1 MIGYYAHQH
10 GSGHCRY
17 GELLANYF
25 QDDITVLTSYDY
37 QFPELAHYIKLED
50 ENPDGSTYQQNQ
62 VEPPHYLH
70 YSPVGQNSI
79 QKRSLQLLQTIIDR
93 NIKLLIVDVS
103 AEIAA
108 LARSSSIPYAYI
120 KLPGDRGDKGHL
132 AAFQGAVFVIAYYP
146 ENFEDPGTPEW
157 LRNKTIY
164 LGFQSKNT
172 FSPDFKQAEKIEN
185 ITVISGK
192 GGNENL
198 RKSLPDIVRRFKNA
212 NFNVFGDFE
221 GQTEFPNVQYK
232 GFVEDIKSYLS
243 DSDLII
249 ANCGMNTV
257 SEILLLKKPFMAIPE
272 KRPFEEQTSMAL
284 NLVQNGLALDI
295 EMIKQI
301 PDSEI
306 LNFPKSTIKDSSMD
320 LETFK
325 ILLMQNL
332 KALPT
337 IPQKFREFKRSKTY
351 EYV

>member
-25 QDDITVLTSYDY
+25 RDDLTVFTSYDY
-37 QFPELAHYIKLED
+37 QFSEGVHYIKLED
-50 ENPDGSTYQQNQ
+50 ENPDGSTCQQNQ
-62 VEPPHYLH
+62 VEPPYYLH
-70 YSPVGQNSI
+70 YSPVGQKSI
-79 QKRSLQLLQTIIDR
+79 QKRSLQLLQGIIDR

-120 KLPGDRGDKGHL
+120 KLPGNRGDKGHL
-132 AAFQGAVFVIAYYP
+132 AAFQGAVFIIAYYP

-157 LRNKTIY
+157 VRNKTIY
-164 LGFQSKNT
+164 LGFQSRNT
-172 FSPDFKQAEKIEN
+172 SSPGFRTAEKIDN
-185 ITVISGK
+185 LTVISGK

-198 RKSLPDIVRRFKNA
+198 RKSLPAIVRRFRNA
-212 NFNVFGDFE
+212 TITVLGEFE
-221 GQTEFPNVQYK
+221 RQPEFPNVQYK
-232 GFVEDIKSYLS
+232 GFVEDINAYLS
-243 DSDLII
+243 HSDLIV

-257 SEILLLKKPFMAIPE
+257 SEIVRLKKPFLAIPE
-272 KRPFEEQTSMAL
+272 KRPFKEQTSMAFH
-284 NLVQNGLALDI
+284 LVQNGLALDI
-295 EMIKQI
+295 EEINQM

-306 LNFPKSTIKDSSMD
+306 LNFPKSKIEESSMD

-337 IPQKFREFKRSKTY
+337 IPQKFREVKANKTY
-351 EYV
+351 QYV